1 MIGHNFP
8 SPTVGAHLARLQ
20 LASALPLRA
29 PCGFVRGRMREGE
42 RKEEGGGEERKQT
55 SMNNMCSTLH
65 M

>member
-42 RKEEGGGEERKQT
+42 REKKREGEKRENR
-55 SMNNMCSTLH
+55 LP
-65 M
+65 